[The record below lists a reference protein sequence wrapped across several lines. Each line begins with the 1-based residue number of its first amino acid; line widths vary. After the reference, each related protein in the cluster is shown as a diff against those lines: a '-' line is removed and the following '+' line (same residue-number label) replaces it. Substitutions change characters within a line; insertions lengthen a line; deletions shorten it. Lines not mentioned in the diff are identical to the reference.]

1 MKFIRFLK
9 HFFDFKK
16 FIKIIF
22 SNYFSL
28 FVISFIFKLI
38 DILFFKKKNEIL
50 FYGYKGRYAGN
61 SASLFKYCQS
71 NKVKFN
77 PIWLLDIR
85 DAEYFKD
92 EKSFY
97 FLPTKNSSVY
107 EHIRLLFK
115 IASANVLVVSSV
127 GDLRVYS
134 SLLYS
139 KKRLEILLPHGITL
153 KTGGI
158 MSKHLN
164 NKQKKIWEKNA
175 KRFDIVSVSSKMEQ
189 YRVSSSLN
197 INPEKVKI
205 LGVQRGEHNLNKL
218 NDDKNKLFQQ
228 IYNKLDKEINYENFL
243 NSTKLLYAPTH
254 RDHISLEYKNTLLE
268 KIDGFN
274 LEELNIFLKKENII
288 LFLREHAESK
298 LKSPNGNLNLK
309 SNIINFSIEDFP
321 DLEKYLNFI
330 DVIITDYSG
339 IFVEHL
345 LTKKSLVFA
354 LFDLDEYESTR
365 GLILPKNVL
374 FPGYIFKSQ
383 DKLISYLKNREIIDK
398 SYIDQ
403 RKYLY
408 SLFFEKSSEG
418 ACKRT
423 MEEIYKLT

>member
-16 FIKIIF
+16 FIKLIF
-22 SNYFSL
+22 SNYFLFFIISL
-28 FVISFIFKLI
+28 IFKLI
-38 DILFFKKKNEIL
+38 DILFLKKKNEIL
-50 FYGYKGRYAGN
+50 FYGYKGRFTGN
-61 SASLFKYCQS
+61 SASLFKYCQL

-77 PIWLLDIR
+77 PIWLLDKR
-85 DAEYFKD
+85 DSEYFKD
-92 EKSFY
+92 ESSFF

-107 EHIRLLFK
+107 EHIKLLFK
-115 IASANVLVVSSV
+115 IASANVLVVSLV
-127 GDLRVYS
+127 GDLRLYS

-164 NKQKKIWEKNA
+164 KNEKKLWEKIA
-175 KRFDIVSVSSKMEQ
+175 KRFDLVSVSSKMQ
-189 YRVSSSLN
+189 KYIVSSSLN

-205 LGVQRGEHNLNKL
+205 LGIQRGVHYPNKL
-218 NDDKNKLFQQ
+218 HDNKNKLFQE
-228 IYNKLDKEINYENFL
+228 IYNKLDKELNYENFL

-274 LEELNIFLKKENII
+274 LQKLNEFLRNENMI

-298 LKSPNGNLNLK
+298 LKSSNENLNLK

-321 DLEKYLNFI
+321 DIEKYLKFI

-345 LTKKSLVFA
+345 MTKKSLAFA
-354 LFDLDEYESTR
+354 LFDLDEYEFNR

-374 FPGYIFKSQ
+374 FPGYIFQSQ
-383 DKLISYLKNREIIDK
+383 DNLISYLKNREIIDK
-398 SYIDQ
+398 SYIEQ
-403 RKYLY
+403 RKYLN

>member
-16 FIKIIF
+16 FIKLIF
-22 SNYFSL
+22 SNYFLFFIISL
-28 FVISFIFKLI
+28 IFKLI
-38 DILFFKKKNEIL
+38 DILFLKKKNEIL
-50 FYGYKGRYAGN
+50 FYGYKGRFTGN
-61 SASLFKYCQS
+61 SASLFKYCQL

-77 PIWLLDIR
+77 PIWLLDKR
-85 DAEYFKD
+85 DSEYFKD
-92 EKSFY
+92 ESSFF

-107 EHIRLLFK
+107 EHIKLLFK
-115 IASANVLVVSSV
+115 IASANVLVVSLV
-127 GDLRVYS
+127 GDLRLYS

-164 NKQKKIWEKNA
+164 KNEKKLWEKIA
-175 KRFDIVSVSSKMEQ
+175 KRFDLVSVSSKMQ
-189 YRVSSSLN
+189 KYIVSSSLN

-205 LGVQRGEHNLNKL
+205 LGIQRGVHYPNKL
-218 NDDKNKLFQQ
+218 HDNKNKLFQE
-228 IYNKLDKEINYENFL
+228 IYNKLDKELNYENFL